1 MSKQNIEEKEVS
13 QFWKGNELEEL
24 IKQQG
29 VKPINNLDEVASKW
43 PADDDPE
50 LLLSFILEE
59 RALQRNI
66 TNSEKR
72 S

>member
-29 VKPINNLDEVASKW
+29 VKPINILDEVASKW
-43 PADDDPE
+43 PTDDDPE
-50 LLLSFILEE
+50 LLLSFILKE

-66 TNSEKR
+66 TSSEKR

>member
-29 VKPINNLDEVASKW
+29 VKSISNLDEVASKW